1 MNPSIIEAKFRR
13 SKLDLD
19 KTKLWRTVNIDQQE
33 SILNKISLTQDE
45 KELICYYNGDNWW
58 LLTTNNLIVCNKEN
72 IKQIKLFEIFKIELS
87 NNIKNI
93 NSSELFIDISCNDNI
108 IKLELEKSSW
118 PIIVEI
124 LKLITTAEVNVN

>member
-13 SKLDLD
+13 SKIDLD

-45 KELICYYNGDNWW
+45 KELICYYNDDSWW

-93 NSSELFIDISCNDNI
+93 NSSEFFIDILYNNNI

-124 LKLITTAEVNVN
+124 LKLITPAEVNVK